1 MRIEYRDKENIRNG
15 EMVLDDENN
24 EAPDEFVTI
33 VKNELNDSFEPDP
46 ETYRSRKLKSR
57 KKFSQ
62 KSLLSSPRKILNSK
76 PPLTR
81 VNTHIKFD
89 DNGEPVLNLR
99 PMTSPVMR
107 SISSPKVAIELVNK
121 VHEEERENG
130 SKEVEEPFIPV
141 ISNRRRKKLH
151 KVDSTEADLE
161 IVGKKVIKSSSPL
174 PLKLVSRND
183 PCGDSPRISK
193 YWAQRY
199 RLFSKYDEGI
209 QMDEESWYS
218 VTPEKIAKHIAE
230 VCKCGL
236 VVDAFCGVGGNAI
249 QFAQTCDRVIAIDID
264 SKKIDMARN
273 NARVYG
279 VEAKI
284 EFIIGDF
291 FSIASSLIADAIF
304 LSPPWGGPEYLQE
317 AKYDLQKMDG
327 FKVFTAASKITS
339 NIAFFVP
346 RNTKVDQLS
355 KLGGGRVKVEK
366 NVINHKT
373 KTVTAYYGSL
383 VDRC

>member
-1 MRIEYRDKENIRNG
+1 MRIENRDKENIRNR

-46 ETYRSRKLKSR
+46 ETYRSRKSKPR
-57 KKFSQ
+57 KKYSQ
-62 KSLLSSPRKILNSK
+62 KSILSSPRKIISSQ
-76 PPLTR
+76 PSAVR

-89 DNGEPVLNLR
+89 DNGDPVLNLR

-107 SISSPKVAIELVNK
+107 SVLGPKVVTDKEPQEDCGDGI
-121 VHEEERENG
+121 
-130 SKEVEEPFIPV
+130 KEVEEPFIPV

-161 IVGKKVIKSSSPL
+161 IVGKKVIKSSSPP
-174 PLKLVSRND
+174 PLKLCNKKD

-230 VCKCGL
+230 VCRCGL

-249 QFAQTCDRVIAIDID
+249 QFARTCDRVIAIDID
-264 SKKIDMARN
+264 SNKIEMARN

-284 EFIIGDF
+284 EFIVGDF
-291 FSIASSLIADAIF
+291 FSIAPKLVADAIF

-327 FKVFTAASKITS
+327 FKVFTAASKITP

-383 VDRC
+383 VDKC